1 MSQGITIKGK
11 TAAGQNVE
19 VLVDSTGNL
28 YLKTV
33 NASGTNINPATED
46 TLAAILAKIDVYVPN
61 ETPTGTK
68 NGVNKIF
75 TTFYNY
81 KPNTIRVSL
90 NGLRQVQ
97 PGDYTE
103 TSANT
108 FTFVNAPLSGDVIV
122 VDYIKT

>member
-1 MSQGITIKGK
+1 MSQGVTIKGK
-11 TAAGQNVE
+11 TADGQSVT
-19 VLVDSTGNL
+19 LRVDADGQLLIVTTG
-28 YLKTV
+28 
-33 NASGTNINPATED
+33 GATEA
-46 TLAAILAKIDVYVPN
+46 TLSAILAKIDVYVPN
-61 ETPTGTK
+61 EIPSGIK

-81 KPNTIRVSL
+81 KPNTLRVTL

-108 FTFVNAPLSGDVIV
+108 FTFINAPISSDVIV